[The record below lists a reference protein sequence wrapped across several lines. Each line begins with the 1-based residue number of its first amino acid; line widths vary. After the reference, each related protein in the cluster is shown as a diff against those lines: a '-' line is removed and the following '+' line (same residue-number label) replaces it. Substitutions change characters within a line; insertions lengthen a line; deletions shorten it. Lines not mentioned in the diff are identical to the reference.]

1 MSWEEAKEPA
11 RGRRKWKSAVE
22 ALCSSSQVS
31 QVGVSKVTVGK
42 VTRLLYQKVLFLNQH
57 PLSIHKLT
65 LISTYIDIITIIT
78 YNKDIL
84 TLIMTTFTVRNFKGK
99 GEDEKFLL
107 CVSLMSF
114 RCFFVSVTL

>member
-1 MSWEEAKEPA
+1 MLLKEP
-11 RGRRKWKSAVE
+11 RG
-22 ALCSSSQVS
+22 LSQVS